1 VNEGA
6 EVDMEGEDRGNR
18 EGVESVVR
26 ESEEEVV
33 QRRKRDQPGV
43 TRSSTISSQF
53 ETSTL
58 QTGSCLTSASRSRN
72 RYVFGMVSVHRR
84 PELDPQ
90 DYAHLAISDTDY
102 LAAHEPYYVGP

>member
-58 QTGSCLTSASRSRN
+58 QTRFVSHQCVEVQKSLDV
-72 RYVFGMVSVHRR
+72 RYGQR
-84 PELDPQ
+84 PSPSGTRTAGLCSPG
-90 DYAHLAISDTDY
+90 HL
-102 LAAHEPYYVGP
+102 